1 MLEVKADAFKLIYGD
16 DAVTVKENGD
26 FEVREHMPT
35 ARPVRLVFEFVLDDG
50 RVERQVVA
58 NATLSDI
65 DDIQH
70 HSGDPVMMT
79 VTMSANPSDELG
91 GDSVRTYVATPT
103 AAASNSGASAH

>member
-1 MLEVKADAFKLIYGD
+1 MLEVKADAFKLVYGD
-16 DAVTVKENGD
+16 DAVKVGTNGD
-26 FEVREHMPT
+26 FEVDEHMPSGT
-35 ARPVRLVFEFVLDDG
+35 PVRLVFEFVLDDG

-70 HSGDPVMMT
+70 HSSDAVSMT
-79 VTMSANPSDELG
+79 VTMAANPSSEMN

-103 AAASNSGASAH
+103 ASAANKS